1 MIALLYLLDWMCQSS
16 VFNCVKIF
24 TESFFFFAMA
34 AWIHNS
40 CVSMLSPG
48 LHG

>member
-1 MIALLYLLDWMCQSS
+1 
-16 VFNCVKIF
+16 
-24 TESFFFFAMA
+24 MA

-48 LHG
+48 LHGWGCLSV